1 MDHSEN
7 IHKLYGNKLR
17 LRVCGICLDEQDRVL
32 MVRHKGLGEEGEL
45 WIPPGGGMEWG
56 QSAPDNLKREF
67 LEETGLEVTIGDF
80 LFVHEHQQASLHSVE
95 LFFRVYPKG
104 GTLTKGFD
112 PEMLPHQQIISE
124 VRFFHF
130 SELQEVGPRK
140 LHAIF
145 RNHKNMDTLINAK
158 GYFKFEK

>member
-1 MDHSEN
+1 
-7 IHKLYGNKLR
+7 
-17 LRVCGICLDEQDRVL
+17 

-56 QSAPDNLKREF
+56 QSAPENLKREF

-80 LFVHEHQQASLHSVE
+80 LFVHEHQQGSLHSVE
-95 LFFRVYPKG
+95 LFFRAHLKG
-104 GTLTKGFD
+104 GSLTTGFD
-112 PEMLPHQQIISE
+112 PEMLPHEQIITE

-130 SELQEVGPRK
+130 SELQEVGHGK

-145 RNHKNMDTLINAK
+145 RNYNSLDTLINAK
-158 GYFKFEK
+158 GYFNLKNNQ